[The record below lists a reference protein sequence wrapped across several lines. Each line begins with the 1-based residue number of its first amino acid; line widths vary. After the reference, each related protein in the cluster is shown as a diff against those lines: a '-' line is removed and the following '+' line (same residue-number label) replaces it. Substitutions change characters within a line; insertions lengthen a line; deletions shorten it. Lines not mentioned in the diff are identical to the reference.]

1 MIKIPWWNRKLVLLI
16 SFLSWDLQPH
26 SALNWSCI
34 FSVNFCDTVRTVIF
48 FGLILRKSTLF
59 LRRGNKNTIV
69 SVLRHFTCELCPCE
83 LYPVI
88 LTCERY
94 TFISRLSSPSSLE
107 TSAPWKKMEK
117 KNIVIRGGWLWKA
130 TNIKYKNHSAR
141 VYVGSSLK
149 VHNPLFSVCKLR
161 RSKLMRRFYW
171 SVRSK
176 C

>member
-1 MIKIPWWNRKLVLLI
+1 MLLI

-34 FSVNFCDTVRTVIF
+34 FSVNFCDKVRTVF
-48 FGLILRKSTLF
+48 FFRFDFKEKHFVSTKGKQEYYNVSFKTFYLRIASMWIVPRYLDVW
-59 LRRGNKNTIV
+59 TIRV
-69 SVLRHFTCELCPCE
+69 HIT
-83 LYPVI
+83 
-88 LTCERY
+88 
-94 TFISRLSSPSSLE
+94 LSSPSSLE
-107 TSAPWKKMEK
+107 TSAPWKKKMEK

-130 TNIKYKNHSAR
+130 TNIKYKNHSAK

-149 VHNPLFSVCKLR
+149 VHNPLFSVGKLR
-161 RSKLMRRFYW
+161 RNKMMRRFYW